1 MKTVYIQCDYL
12 LGCAGPSGELS
23 SHTLY
28 TDLIHDPT
36 VVSDIIRHNI
46 ELWLSKA
53 CIHVVSIGRE
63 VTRTSQEN

>member
-28 TDLIHDPT
+28 TDLIHDPI

-46 ELWLSKA
+46 ELRLSKKP
-53 CIHVVSIGRE
+53 VYMWY
-63 VTRTSQEN
+63 Q

>member
-12 LGCAGPSGELS
+12 LGCAGPSEELRV
-23 SHTLY
+23 Y
-28 TDLIHDPT
+28 TDPLHDPI
-36 VVSDIIRHNI
+36 VVSDIIRL

-63 VTRTSQEN
+63 VTPH

>member
-12 LGCAGPSGELS
+12 LGCAGLSEELRV
-23 SHTLY
+23 Y
-28 TDLIHDPT
+28 TDPLQDPI

-53 CIHVVSIGRE
+53 CIHVVSIGPPPP
-63 VTRTSQEN
+63 THTHTHTH